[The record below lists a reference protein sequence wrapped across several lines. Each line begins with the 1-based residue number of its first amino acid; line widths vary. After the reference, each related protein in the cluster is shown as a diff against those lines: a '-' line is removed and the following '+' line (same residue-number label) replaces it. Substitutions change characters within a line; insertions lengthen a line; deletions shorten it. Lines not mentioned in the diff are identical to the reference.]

1 MYIRYESFINPFPT
15 LVSLGRPARQMYE
28 KHVRIACG
36 AAARGSVDVV
46 WVCTND
52 NQPLVG
58 RLDAQPVPADTT
70 IGSPEQRSY

>member
-1 MYIRYESFINPFPT
+1 MYIRYESFINPFLTGLPGET
-15 LVSLGRPARQMYE
+15 SETMYE